1 MPLAERQ
8 RQAGRTGEP
17 ALARVN
23 RSGAP
28 GSAEGARSRGAGS
41 SRLARTLAVFAP
53 AVVVL

>member
-1 MPLAERQ
+1 VPLAERQ